1 MVLLIA
7 AVCFAVLCFNGLGA
21 STSAVAAK
29 APSNASAPVNMT
41 STANLLI
48 SDSGTNMSIMNK
60 TLASHSFFGLQAFG
74 IGQTVK
80 FTPPKAGWK
89 LERVIV
95 YGSDGWNSSQNTTPI
110 QGIFALEIRDAKL
123 NLLHQYSDTQLA
135 YFTSANGVRA
145 ALIDVP
151 AITMTGDFYVCFY
164 GGGLVSLVTE
174 LDKATG
180 KSYYYVRDT
189 GQLVPGALPTKNN
202 TTLPVNWIIRVVGE

>member
-1 MVLLIA
+1 MVLVIA
-7 AVCFAVLCFNGLGA
+7 AVCLAALCFNGLGA
-21 STSAVAAK
+21 STPAAAVK
-29 APSNASAPVNMT
+29 APSNASAPMNIT

-48 SDSGTNMSIMNK
+48 SDSGTNLSIMNS
-60 TLASHSFFGLQAFG
+60 TLTYPSFFGLQAFG

-89 LERVIV
+89 LERVVI

-123 NLLHQYSDTQLA
+123 NLLHHYSDTQLA

-151 AITMTGDFYVCFY
+151 AITMNGDFYVCFY
-164 GGGLVSLVTE
+164 GGGLVSTVTE
-174 LDKATG
+174 LNKATG

-189 GQLVPGALPTKNN
+189 GQLLPGALPLKNN
-202 TTLPVNWIIRVVGE
+202 TTLPVNWIIRAMGE